1 MGLCLFPDAG
11 DVSGP
16 DLSLSC
22 SGFKRFRRR
31 LARAEGFDLPEMRG
45 FGGDRSWG
53 DVSTALAPFLDHPD
67 DDGELSV
74 AECDAVLP
82 RLEEIIA
89 RWEADGGGALLQQHI
104 EYGHQLAT
112 VLRLCVEKD
121 VELIFG

>member
-1 MGLCLFPDAG
+1 MGLCLFANDG
-11 DVSGP
+11 DVSSP

-22 SGFKRFRRR
+22 SGFNRFRQR
-31 LARAEGFDLPEMRG
+31 LARAEGFELPEMRG

-53 DVSTALAPFLDHPD
+53 DVSTSLAPLLDHPD

-89 RWEADGGGALLQQHI
+89 RWAAEGGDVLLRQHV
-104 EYGHQLAT
+104 EYGRELVV
-112 VLRLCVEKD
+112 VLRLCVEKG